1 MNDSKAAAPKDESTD
16 THPANA
22 ATRIKNIIKET
33 YSVLLPSLVLLFL
46 TLVVGFG
53 IGLIDGASMEPT
65 FSDGGFI
72 ITFRVRDCSSL
83 RRGDVVTFRSDAATD
98 AGCIKRIVGLP
109 GDTVEARDGILYV
122 DGQEAGPS
130 GGIMWTWGSYVVPE
144 DSLFV
149 VGDNRALSYD
159 SRAYGAIQFSQVI
172 SKVIWPNT
180 QFP

>member
-1 MNDSKAAAPKDESTD
+1 M
-16 THPANA
+16 
-22 ATRIKNIIKET
+22 
-33 YSVLLPSLVLLFL
+33 
-46 TLVVGFG
+46 
-53 IGLIDGASMEPT
+53 
-65 FSDGGFI
+65 
-72 ITFRVRDCSSL
+72 
-83 RRGDVVTFRSDAATD
+83 VTFRSDAATD

-109 GDTVEARDGILYV
+109 RDTVEARDGILYV

>member
-16 THPANA
+16 TRPANA
-22 ATRIKNIIKET
+22 VTRIKNVVKEA

-65 FSDGGFI
+65 FSDGDFI

-83 RRGDVVTFRSDAATD
+83 RRGDVVTFQSDAATN

-109 GDTVEARDGILYV
+109 GETIEARDGILYV

-130 GGIMWTWGSYVVPE
+130 GGLWTWGTYTVPE

>member
-16 THPANA
+16 TRPANA

-53 IGLIDGASMEPT
+53 IGLIDG
-65 FSDGGFI
+65 DFI

-122 DGQEAGPS
+122 DGQEAGSS

>member
-16 THPANA
+16 TRPANA

-53 IGLIDGASMEPT
+53 IGLIDGPSMEPT
-65 FSDGGFI
+65 FSDGDFI

-109 GDTVEARDGILYV
+109 GDFIRRRPGGRLLGRNNV
-122 DGQEAGPS
+122 DMGFLRGP
-130 GGIMWTWGSYVVPE
+130 GGFAFRRW
-144 DSLFV
+144 
-149 VGDNRALSYD
+149 R
-159 SRAYGAIQFSQVI
+159 Q
-172 SKVIWPNT
+172 
-180 QFP
+180 